1 IPFDSSIATTSGL
14 YGVHIGSQGLSLSHF
29 RPLSDDE
36 RLKRS
41 SNNTNISLDFSSAAQ
56 PPQLAEC
63 TTYDDIL
70 LALSGLSSFGATHWY
85 PHMNRLLDQ
94 LRRFVFD
101 NQRGDPANTSERVT
115 RTLQYANVYLGRA
128 VAHLSEDSPTW
139 WRDFCADTE
148 AIE

>member
-1 IPFDSSIATTSGL
+1 IPFDSSIATASGL
-14 YGVHIGSQGLSLSHF
+14 YGVRIGSQGLSLSHF
-29 RPLSDDE
+29 RHLSDDE

-41 SNNTNISLDFSSAAQ
+41 SNNTNFSLDFSSAAQ
-56 PPQLAEC
+56 PPQPAEC

-101 NQRGDPANTSERVT
+101 NQRADPANTSERVT

-128 VAHLSEDSPTW
+128 VAHLSEDSEGFL
-139 WRDFCADTE
+139 RRHRGNRVQVG
-148 AIE
+148 